1 MARLRGKGTLD
12 AMASYFLLV
21 KTFSRGKGNSAT
33 KAAAYRSGERI
44 RDERSGA
51 VHDYTD
57 RTDVAH
63 AEIVLPAEYAGH
75 TDMEWALNRAVL
87 WNAVQQSGRTW
98 NSRLAREVL
107 VHVPPEM
114 TRAQRVSLVRRL
126 SHELADR
133 YHSAVDF
140 AVHEPRPQADQRHH
154 HAHILMTSRQ
164 VGPKGIGARTTL
176 ELSGT
181 ERHDR
186 GLGPSRD
193 DLLWLRERWAQ
204 ISNEALREAGLTARL
219 DHRSYKEQGI
229 DREPKPLLPQSIVY
243 SERLNGRSNPAGDEI
258 RARYRERVE
267 ARSKGPAELARVIER
282 QREEGRQRAIEQ
294 AWRRQQKN
302 EIPNGAMTR
311 EQLNAKRREYRK
323 AHAGEINRKRRERR
337 TANKE
342 EVNRKQRDYLQ
353 RRKAERLAA
362 EHSLGNPAQQ
372 SPPAK
377 AGASISAEP
386 KPATPSAPVP
396 PASAQESVKKWM
408 AFRENQKQS
417 PANESI
423 DQWLAF
429 RKNLTPKENA
439 PAPAVGSGDGG
450 TGPVDGSSQRGR
462 KNGLSL

>member
-1 MARLRGKGTLD
+1 
-12 AMASYFLLV
+12 
-21 KTFSRGKGNSAT
+21 
-33 KAAAYRSGERI
+33 
-44 RDERSGA
+44 
-51 VHDYTD
+51 
-57 RTDVAH
+57 
-63 AEIVLPAEYAGH
+63 
-75 TDMEWALNRAVL
+75 
-87 WNAVQQSGRTW
+87 
-98 NSRLAREVL
+98 VL

-114 TRAQRVSLVRRL
+114 TRAQRVALVRRL

-164 VGPKGIGARTTL
+164 VGPGGIGARTTL

-186 GLGPSRD
+186 GLGPSKE

-204 ISNEALREAGLTARL
+204 ISNEALHEAGLTARI
-219 DHRSYKEQGI
+219 DHRSYKDRGI

-243 SERLNGRSNPAGDEI
+243 SERLSGRSNPAGDEI

-267 ARSKGPAELARVIER
+267 ARSKGAAELARIIQR
-282 QREEGRQRAIEQ
+282 QREEGRQRAIQ
-294 AWRRQQKN
+294 RAGQRQQKN

-311 EQLNAKRREYRK
+311 EQLNAKRREFRR
-323 AHAGEINRKRRERR
+323 AHAAEINRKRTEQRR
-337 TANKE
+337 ANKE
-342 EVNRKQRDYLQ
+342 EVNRKQREYLQ
-353 RRKAERLAA
+353 RRKAERLAPQA
-362 EHSLGNPAQQ
+362 SLGNPAQQ
-372 SPPAK
+372 LPSAK

-386 KPATPSAPVP
+386 KAATPSAPVP
-396 PASAQESVKKWM
+396 PASAQESVRSWL

-439 PAPAVGSGDGG
+439 PTPTMDSGDGG
-450 TGPVDGSSQRGR
+450 TGPVDGSSQRDR
-462 KNGLSL
+462 KNDLSL

>member
-1 MARLRGKGTLD
+1 
-12 AMASYFLLV
+12 MASYFLHV
-21 KTFSRGKGNSAT
+21 KTFSRGKGSSAT

-75 TDMEWALNRAVL
+75 TDMEWALSRQTL
-87 WNAVQQSGRTW
+87 WNAVQQSGRQW
-98 NSRLAREVL
+98 NTRIAREVL

-114 TRAQRVSLVRRL
+114 TRAQRVAVVRRL

-154 HAHILMTSRQ
+154 HAHLLMTARQ
-164 VGPKGIGARTTL
+164 VGPGGLGARTTL
-176 ELSGT
+176 ELSGR

-204 ISNEALREAGLTARL
+204 ISNEALHEAGLSARI
-219 DHRSYKEQGI
+219 DHRSYKDQGI
-229 DREPKPLLPQSIVY
+229 NREPKPLMPQSIVY
-243 SERLNGRSNPAGDEI
+243 SERRSGQSNPAGDDI
-258 RARYRERVE
+258 RARYQERVE
-267 ARSKGPAELARVIER
+267 ARLKGPAELVRVVER
-282 QREEGRQRAIEQ
+282 QREEGRQQ
-294 AWRRQQKN
+294 ALQAAERRQIKN
-302 EIPNGAMTR
+302 KTPTAAMTR
-311 EQLNAKRREYRK
+311 EQLKAKRQEYNK
-323 AHAGEINRKRRERR
+323 AHAAEIMRKQRERR
-337 TANKE
+337 RANKE
-342 EVNRKQRDYLQ
+342 EVNRKQREYLQ

-362 EHSLGNPAQQ
+362 THSSGNPAQQ
-372 SPPAK
+372 LPSAK
-377 AGASISAEP
+377 AGASMWAEP
-386 KPATPSAPVP
+386 KPAIPGERLP
-396 PASAQESVKKWM
+396 PASAEESVKNWL

-417 PANESI
+417 PANKSI

-429 RKNLTPKENA
+429 RKNQTPKA
-439 PAPAVGSGDGG
+439 TAQTPTMGSGDKV
-450 TGPVDGSSQRGR
+450 TEPVDGKSQHGC
-462 KNGLSL
+462 KNDLSL

>member
-1 MARLRGKGTLD
+1 MAG
-12 AMASYFLLV
+12 YFLHV
-21 KTFSRGKGNSAT
+21 KTFSRGKGNSVT

-75 TDMEWALNRAVL
+75 VDMEWALNRHVL
-87 WNAVQQSGRTW
+87 WNAVQQSGRNW
-98 NSRLAREVL
+98 NTRLAREVL

-114 TRAQRVSLVRRL
+114 TRAQRVALVRRL

-164 VGPKGIGARTTL
+164 VGPGGIGARTTL

-186 GLGPSRD
+186 GLEPSKD

-204 ISNEALREAGLTARL
+204 ISNEALREAGLTARI
-219 DHRSYKEQGI
+219 DHRSYKDQGI
-229 DREPKPLLPQSIVY
+229 DREPKPLIPQSIVY
-243 SERLNGRSNPAGDEI
+243 SERHSGRSNPAGDDI

-267 ARSKGPAELARVIER
+267 ARLKGPAELARVLKR
-282 QREEGRQRAIEQ
+282 QREEGRQRATQAAEQ
-294 AWRRQQKN
+294 RTTKN
-302 EIPNGAMTR
+302 EIPTGAMTR

-323 AHAGEINRKRRERR
+323 ANSAEINRKRRE
-337 TANKE
+337 
-342 EVNRKQRDYLQ
+342 YLQ
-353 RRKAERLAA
+353 KRKAERQAA
-362 EHSLGNPAQQ
+362 KHSPGNEEPQRVAKTGVARLPEPRLV
-372 SPPAK
+372 SPNSPLSTA
-377 AGASISAEP
+377 SAE
-386 KPATPSAPVP
+386 
-396 PASAQESVKKWM
+396 ESVKNWLAYRKNQKQLPAAESRNESP
-408 AFRENQKQS
+408 AFRESQTPTAAKS
-417 PANESI
+417 PTIETGNS
-423 DQWLAF
+423 DGKDSKGNSHR
-429 RKNLTPKENA
+429 RKNDLT
-439 PAPAVGSGDGG
+439 
-450 TGPVDGSSQRGR
+450 
-462 KNGLSL
+462 L

>member
-1 MARLRGKGTLD
+1 
-12 AMASYFLLV
+12 MASYFLLV
-21 KTFSRGKGNSAT
+21 KTFSRGKGSSAT

-75 TDMEWALNRAVL
+75 TDMEWALNRSVL

-114 TRAQRVSLVRRL
+114 TRAQRVALVQRL

-164 VGPKGIGARTTL
+164 VGPGGIGARTTL

-186 GLGPSRD
+186 GLGPSKD

-204 ISNEALREAGLTARL
+204 ISNEALREAGLTARI

-229 DREPKPLLPQSIVY
+229 NRELKPLLPQSIVY
-243 SERLNGRSNPAGDEI
+243 SERGSGRSNPAGDEI

-267 ARSKGPAELARVIER
+267 ARSKGPADLARVIQR
-282 QREEGRQRAIEQ
+282 QREEGRQRAIQ
-294 AWRRQQKN
+294 RAGQRQQKN

-311 EQLNAKRREYRK
+311 EQLNAKRWEYCK
-323 AHAGEINRKRRERR
+323 AHAAEISRKQRERR
-337 TANKE
+337 RMNKE
-342 EVNRKQRDYLQ
+342 EVNRKCGNSLLLRCSASEQGGTAQFASSLIGQREVVHLSQSASWQAGQGGVSKTMNEQ
-353 RRKAERLAA
+353 RSIEPAVMASEIERLPD
-362 EHSLGNPAQQ
+362 LQGFL
-372 SPPAK
+372 K
-377 AGASISAEP
+377 FASIPDWLYVSLTYVKYPTVDRPKRAATDKGARKSRSAEAQS
-386 KPATPSAPVP
+386 KDAPP
-396 PASAQESVKKWM
+396 E
-408 AFRENQKQS
+408 
-417 PANESI
+417 
-423 DQWLAF
+423 
-429 RKNLTPKENA
+429 
-439 PAPAVGSGDGG
+439 GG
-450 TGPVDGSSQRGR
+450 EGAG
-462 KNGLSL
+462 

>member
-1 MARLRGKGTLD
+1 
-12 AMASYFLLV
+12 MASYFLHV
-21 KTFSRGKGNSAT
+21 KTFSRGKGSSAT

-63 AEIVLPAEYAGH
+63 AEIVLPVEYAGH

-114 TRAQRVSLVRRL
+114 TRAQRVALVRRL

-164 VGPKGIGARTTL
+164 VGPGGIGARTTL

-193 DLLWLRERWAQ
+193 DLLWLRERWAR
-204 ISNEALREAGLTARL
+204 ISNEALHEAGLLARI
-219 DHRSYKEQGI
+219 DHRSYKDQGI
-229 DREPKPLLPQSIVY
+229 NREPKPLLPQSIVY
-243 SERLNGRSNPAGDEI
+243 SERGSGRSNPAGDEI
-258 RARYRERVE
+258 RARYQERVE
-267 ARSKGPAELARVIER
+267 ARSKGPEELARVIQR
-282 QREEGRQRAIEQ
+282 QREEGQQQVIE
-294 AWRRQQKN
+294 AAERRQLKN

-311 EQLNAKRREYRK
+311 EQLNAKRREYFK
-323 AHAGEINRKRRERR
+323 ANAAEINRKQRERR
-337 TANKE
+337 RANKE
-342 EVNRKQRDYLQ
+342 EVNRKQREYAQ

-362 EHSLGNPAQQ
+362 KDSLDNQAQR
-372 SPPAK
+372 SPSAK
-377 AGASISAEP
+377 AGASISAELP
-386 KPATPSAPVP
+386 QATPSAPLP
-396 PASAQESVKKWM
+396 PAQGEDSVKNWL
-408 AFRENQKQS
+408 AFREKQKQA

-423 DQWLAF
+423 KQWLAF
-429 RKNLTPKENA
+429 RESQTADATA
-439 PAPAVGSGDGG
+439 PTSAMGSGDKGAD
-450 TGPVDGSSQRGR
+450 PVDGNSQRER
-462 KNGLSL
+462 KNDLSL

>member
-1 MARLRGKGTLD
+1 
-12 AMASYFLLV
+12 MASYFLLV
-21 KTFSRGKGNSAT
+21 KTFSRGKGSSAT

-75 TDMEWALNRAVL
+75 TDMEWALNRPVL

-107 VHVPPEM
+107 VHLAPEM
-114 TRAQRVSLVRRL
+114 TRAQRVALVRRL

-164 VGPKGIGARTTL
+164 VGPGGIGARTTL

-186 GLGPSRD
+186 GLGPSKE

-204 ISNEALREAGLTARL
+204 ISNEALREAGLTARI
-219 DHRSYKEQGI
+219 DHRSYKDQGI
-229 DREPKPLLPQSIVY
+229 DREPKPLVPQSIVY
-243 SERLNGRSNPAGDEI
+243 SERGSGRSNPAGDEI
-258 RARYRERVE
+258 RARYRQRVE
-267 ARSKGPAELARVIER
+267 ARSKGPAELARVIQR
-282 QREEGRQRAIEQ
+282 QREEGRQRAIER
-294 AWRRQQKN
+294 AGRRQQKN

-311 EQLNAKRREYRK
+311 EQLNAKRREFRR
-323 AHAGEINRKRRERR
+323 AHAPEINRKRREGRR
-337 TANKE
+337 ANKE
-342 EVNRKQRDYLQ
+342 EVNRKQREYLQ
-353 RRKAERLAA
+353 KRKAEQLASK
-362 EHSLGNPAQQ
+362 HSLGNPAQPLP
-372 SPPAK
+372 SAK
-377 AGASISAEP
+377 AGASISPEP
-386 KPATPSAPVP
+386 KPATPSAPLP
-396 PASAQESVKKWM
+396 TASAEESVKNWLAFREKQKQLPANESINQWL
-408 AFRENQKQS
+408 AFRENQ
-417 PANESI
+417 
-423 DQWLAF
+423 
-429 RKNLTPKENA
+429 TPKATA
-439 PAPAVGSGDGG
+439 PTPAIGSGDKVAD
-450 TGPVDGSSQRGR
+450 PADGNFQRGR
-462 KNGLSL
+462 KNDLSL

>member
-1 MARLRGKGTLD
+1 
-12 AMASYFLLV
+12 MASYFLHV
-21 KTFSRGKGNSAT
+21 KTFSRGKGSSAT

-75 TDMEWALNRAVL
+75 TDMGWALNRAVL

-114 TRAQRVSLVRRL
+114 TRAQRVALVRRL

-164 VGPKGIGARTTL
+164 VGPGGIGARTTL

-186 GLGPSRD
+186 GLGPSKE

-204 ISNEALREAGLTARL
+204 ISNEALHEAGLSARI
-219 DHRSYKEQGI
+219 DHRSYKDQGI
-229 DREPKPLLPQSIVY
+229 NREPKPMLPQSIVY
-243 SERLNGRSNPAGDEI
+243 SERGSGRSNPAGDEI

-267 ARSKGPAELARVIER
+267 ARSTGPEELARVIER
-282 QREEGRQRAIEQ
+282 QREEGRRRAIQGAE
-294 AWRRQQKN
+294 RRQLKN
-302 EIPNGAMTR
+302 EIPSGAMTR
-311 EQLNAKRREYRK
+311 EQLNAKRREYSK
-323 AHAGEINRKRRERR
+323 ANAAEINRKQRERR

-342 EVNRKQRDYLQ
+342 EVNRKQREYLQ

-362 EHSLGNPAQQ
+362 KDSLDHQ
-372 SPPAK
+372 SQRSSSAK
-377 AGASISAEP
+377 AGASISAES
-386 KPATPSAPVP
+386 KAATPSAPLP
-396 PASAQESVKKWM
+396 PASAEESVKNWL
-408 AFRENQKQS
+408 AFRENQKQA

-423 DQWLAF
+423 KQWLAF
-429 RKNLTPKENA
+429 RESQKTHATAPTPAMGGGDKGTE
-439 PAPAVGSGDGG
+439 PADGN
-450 TGPVDGSSQRGR
+450 SQRGR
-462 KNGLSL
+462 KNDLSL

>member
-1 MARLRGKGTLD
+1 
-12 AMASYFLLV
+12 MASYFLHV
-21 KTFSRGKGNSAT
+21 KTFSRGKGSSAT

-51 VHDYTD
+51 IHDYTD

-75 TDMEWALNRAVL
+75 TDMGWALNRAVL

-114 TRAQRVSLVRRL
+114 TRAQRVALVRRL

-164 VGPKGIGARTTL
+164 VGPGGIGARTTL

-186 GLGPSRD
+186 GLGPSKE

-204 ISNEALREAGLTARL
+204 ISNEALHEAGLSARI
-219 DHRSYKEQGI
+219 DHRSYKDQGI
-229 DREPKPLLPQSIVY
+229 NREPKPMLPQSIVY
-243 SERLNGRSNPAGDEI
+243 SERGSGRSNPAGDEI

-267 ARSKGPAELARVIER
+267 ARSKGPEELARVIER
-282 QREEGRQRAIEQ
+282 QREEGRRRAIQGAE
-294 AWRRQQKN
+294 RRQLKN
-302 EIPNGAMTR
+302 EIPSGAMTR
-311 EQLNAKRREYRK
+311 EQLNAKRREYFK
-323 AHAGEINRKRRERR
+323 ANAAEINRKQRERR

-342 EVNRKQRDYLQ
+342 EVNRKQREYLQ

-362 EHSLGNPAQQ
+362 KDSLDHQAQR
-372 SPPAK
+372 SPSAK
-377 AGASISAEP
+377 AGASISAES
-386 KPATPSAPVP
+386 KAATPSVPLP
-396 PASAQESVKKWM
+396 PARAEESVKNWL
-408 AFRENQKQS
+408 AFRENQKQA
-417 PANESI
+417 PPNESI
-423 DQWLAF
+423 KQWLAF
-429 RKNLTPKENA
+429 RESQKTHATAPTPAMGGGDKGAE
-439 PAPAVGSGDGG
+439 PADGN
-450 TGPVDGSSQRGR
+450 SQRGR
-462 KNGLSL
+462 KNDLSL

>member
-1 MARLRGKGTLD
+1 MLRLRGKGTLD

-21 KTFSRGKGNSAT
+21 KTFSRGKGSSAT

-75 TDMEWALNRAVL
+75 TDMEWALNRSVL
-87 WNAVQQSGRTW
+87 WNAVQQSGRQW
-98 NSRLAREVL
+98 NARLAREVL

-114 TRAQRVSLVRRL
+114 TRAQRVALVRRL
-126 SHELADR
+126 SHELADQ

-164 VGPKGIGARTTL
+164 VGPAGIGARTTL

-186 GLGPSRD
+186 GLGPSRE

-204 ISNEALREAGLTARL
+204 ISNEALREAGLTARI

-243 SERLNGRSNPAGDEI
+243 SERGSGRSNPAGDEI

-267 ARSKGPAELARVIER
+267 ARSKGPEELARVIQR
-282 QREEGRQRAIEQ
+282 QREKGRERVIQ
-294 AWRRQQKN
+294 AAERRQLKTK
-302 EIPNGAMTR
+302 IPTGAMTR
-311 EQLNAKRREYRK
+311 EQLKAKRRQYNK
-323 AHAGEINRKRRERR
+323 AHAAEIRRKQRERR
-337 TANKE
+337 RVNRE
-342 EVNRKQRDYLQ
+342 EVNRKQREYAQ

-362 EHSLGNPAQQ
+362 KHSPGNEQQ
-372 SPPAK
+372 QPGAKTAVARIAEASP
-377 AGASISAEP
+377 ISPHSHSPTLNAE
-386 KPATPSAPVP
+386 
-396 PASAQESVKKWM
+396 ESVKNWLAYRK
-408 AFRENQKQS
+408 NQKQLSAAES
-417 PANESI
+417 PNE
-423 DQWLAF
+423 WLAF
-429 RKNLTPKENA
+429 RASQA
-439 PAPAVGSGDGG
+439 PIETKSP
-450 TGPVDGSSQRGR
+450 TIEM
-462 KNGLSL
+462 KNGDDEESKATSHRCKNDLTL

>member
-1 MARLRGKGTLD
+1 
-12 AMASYFLLV
+12 MASYFLHV
-21 KTFSRGKGNSAT
+21 KTFSRGQGSSAT

-51 VHDYTD
+51 VHDYTN
-57 RTDVAH
+57 RSDVAH

-75 TDMEWALNRAVL
+75 TDMEWALDRAVL

-114 TRAQRVSLVRRL
+114 TRAQRVALVRRL

-140 AVHEPRPQADQRHH
+140 AVHEPRPKADQRHH
-154 HAHILMTSRQ
+154 HAHILMTARQ
-164 VGPKGIGARTTL
+164 VGPGGIGARTTL

-186 GLGPSRD
+186 GLGPSKE

-204 ISNEALREAGLTARL
+204 MSNEALREAGLSARI
-219 DHRSYKEQGI
+219 DHRSYKDQGI
-229 DREPKPLLPQSIVY
+229 NREPKPLLPQSIVY
-243 SERLNGRSNPAGDEI
+243 SERGSGRSNPAGDEI

-267 ARSKGPAELARVIER
+267 ARSKGPKELPRVIER
-282 QREEGRQRAIEQ
+282 QREEGRQRAIQRAERLQ
-294 AWRRQQKN
+294 LKN

-311 EQLNAKRREYRK
+311 EQLNAKRREYCK
-323 AHAGEINRKRRERR
+323 ANAAEINRKQRERR
-337 TANKE
+337 RANKE
-342 EVNRKQRDYLQ
+342 EVNRKQREYAQ

-362 EHSLGNPAQQ
+362 KDSLDNQAQR
-372 SPPAK
+372 SPSAK
-377 AGASISAEP
+377 AGVSISAES
-386 KPATPSAPVP
+386 KPATLSTPLP
-396 PASAQESVKKWM
+396 PAYVDESVKNWL
-408 AFRENQKQS
+408 AFRESQKQA

-423 DQWLAF
+423 KQWLAF
-429 RKNLTPKENA
+429 RESQTPNA
-439 PAPAVGSGDGG
+439 TAPTPTIGSGDKGAD
-450 TGPVDGSSQRGR
+450 PADGNSQRGR
-462 KNGLSL
+462 KNDLSL